1 MLIDIYFQKIFKKID
16 FISNFKNVFRIFM
29 SSNAIKCVFCTT
41 NFQFGYEI
49 LHHFHGKINN
59 HHIEQ
64 TISNIHYYYIKNFKY
79 TVNLTL
85 SIKETF

>member
-1 MLIDIYFQKIFKKID
+1 MG
-16 FISNFKNVFRIFM
+16 
-29 SSNAIKCVFCTT
+29 SNAIKCVFCTT

-64 TISNIHYYYIKNFKY
+64 TISNININIHPLLLHEKY
-79 TVNLTL
+79 KSTVNLTL